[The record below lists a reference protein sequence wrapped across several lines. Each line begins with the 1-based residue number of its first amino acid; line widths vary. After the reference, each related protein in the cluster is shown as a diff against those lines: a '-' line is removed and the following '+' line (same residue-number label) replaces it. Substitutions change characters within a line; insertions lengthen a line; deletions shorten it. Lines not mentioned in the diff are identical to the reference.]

1 MSAGGLSYSGLRTS
15 SKVTLPSVE
24 MWGTNMN
31 ILKDPPKSIHTRRI
45 DKVGQTQSILEAQD
59 ESGDRICEMINVYA
73 RGVNPMVSV
82 SYDNYS
88 NNGGASSPLSNRAAV
103 SLPYKV
109 ENVRPPVFRQED
121 LLPLSRLPRN
131 WFYSYTNPA
140 FPDLVQAEQC
150 SETDKSIHKTILNPS
165 ATTNKRVSLS
175 EDMSVTREAPGSV
188 IVEDKVN
195 IQAGSGVSLPVA
207 ESLREERD
215 TGGERKSIITDKME
229 ATARTNPG
237 GLSRTGDGHDVIGDG
252 RVRDHA
258 STISVQSSRH
268 GGSDQHM
275 EKNFLYKDPKQIQW
289 NKRAYEAFSMK
300 NRDIATGHHAVDVV
314 DTQKFI
320 NKDKYLCIARTNRTQ
335 ENFVHPFRG
344 EDTVSSVPTKDFLYK
359 EVQARPTSVFQ
370 LSSTTATTPV
380 LPDPL
385 RVSAATT
392 PSTDRR
398 ETTISHEALSREYRP
413 NPSQPVD
420 VATRRTA
427 SIHRRVDAEHLDRA
441 SLHDS
446 IPHYAVGSS
455 KRMEGGRQATEDS
468 IPSFTMNARPVA
480 SAATARTMDG
490 GGENPLA
497 GARAMELRQK
507 TTGIATTNRTIIGDT
522 TRRDDIVVTHPIQDV
537 LHKSVEA
544 RRTFVGSSV
553 DPFQDSSVSLHN
565 EKRTPLH
572 SVVSNTQSPYSRD
585 MKHDVQ
591 AEQHRRVLHT
601 QASTHGTDVDQIVA
615 TGDVYQIQN
624 REGRVG
630 KTLEKGGFDGQGSA
644 IPVFDQYDN
653 YRQNVSDP
661 TRDNLRHKFQEMF
674 HDRYPSPGL

>member
-31 ILKDPPKSIHTRRI
+31 ILKDPPRSIHTRRI

-88 NNGGASSPLSNRAAV
+88 NNGGASSPLANRAAV

-150 SETDKSIHKTILNPS
+150 SETDKSVHKTILNPS
-165 ATTNKRVSLS
+165 ATTNRRVSLS
-175 EDMSVTREAPGSV
+175 EDMSVAREAPASA
-188 IVEDKVN
+188 IVGDLVN
-195 IQAGSGVSLPVA
+195 IRAGTGVSLPVA

-215 TGGERKSIITDKME
+215 TGGERKSIVVDKME

-237 GLSRTGDGHDVIGDG
+237 GPARAGDDHDAIGDG

-258 STISVQSSRH
+258 PAISVRSSVG

-275 EKNFLYKDPKQIQW
+275 EKEFIHKDPKQIQM
-289 NKRAYEAFSMK
+289 NKRAYEAFSVK

-320 NKDKYLCIARTNRTQ
+320 NKDKYLCIARTNRTR

-344 EDTVSSVPTKDFLYK
+344 DDTVSSVPTKDFLYK

-370 LSSTTATTPV
+370 LSTTTATAPV

-385 RVSAATT
+385 RVSAVAA

-398 ETTISHEALSREYRP
+398 ATTIAHEALSREYRP

-427 SIHRRVDAEHLDRA
+427 SIHRSVNIEHLDRA

-446 IPHYAVGSS
+446 IPQYAVDSS
-455 KRMEGGRQATEDS
+455 RRMEGGIQGTEDS
-468 IPSFTMNARPVA
+468 IPSFTMNNRPAA

-490 GGENPLA
+490 GGDNPFA

-507 TTGIATTNRTIIGDT
+507 TIGSATTNRTMIGDT
-522 TRRDDIVVTHPIQDV
+522 TRHDVVTHPIQDV
-537 LHKSVEA
+537 LRKSVEA
-544 RRTFVGSSV
+544 RRTFIGSSA

-565 EKRTPLH
+565 DKRTPLH

-585 MKHDVQ
+585 QKHDVQ

-601 QASTHGTDVDQIVA
+601 QASTHGTDVDQLVA

-630 KTLEKGGFDGQGSA
+630 KTLDKGGFDGQGSA

-674 HDRYPSPGL
+674 YDRYPSPGL